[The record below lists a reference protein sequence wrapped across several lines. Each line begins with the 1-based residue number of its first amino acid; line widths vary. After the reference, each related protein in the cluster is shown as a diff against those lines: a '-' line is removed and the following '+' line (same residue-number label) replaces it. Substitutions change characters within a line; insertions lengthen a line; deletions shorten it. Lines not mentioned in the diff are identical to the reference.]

1 MPTASRKRKRARSG
15 RRRRG
20 GKRSIRSSRG
30 RIATAGFASSGR
42 SAPILSQKSLG
53 AVEDIA
59 TSSRPQRAGSRPRP
73 CDWTGA
79 RAELWRGQN
88 LATLAQNTVGRAIQ
102 QARSGG
108 IGGIA
113 IAARRPAVDYACTP
127 APLILGQPAGP
138 WLSWRAERFPKSKV
152 GTSSLPGTVKINDLH
167 RETFRFARFVSV
179 LHIPPLQ
186 RRGQNVLRC
195 LRLPGA
201 VQLAAV
207 VVVVPRRIVW
217 AAVVVRAVIAVAV
230 IAVAVPAMM
239 MVAVVR
245 ASRQR
250 GRRGC
255 RQREQDQRDLCFA
268 DHGVGL
274 QVGDFPP
281 LMG

>member
-59 TSSRPQRAGSRPRP
+59 TSSRPQRAGSRPLP
-73 CDWTGA
+73 CDWNGA

-88 LATLAQNTVGRAIQ
+88 LATLAQNTGGRAIQ

-113 IAARRPAVDYACTP
+113 VAARRPAVDYACTP
-127 APLILGQPAGP
+127 APLISKPPAGP
-138 WLSWRAERFPKSKV
+138 WLSWRVERFPKPKV
-152 GTSSLPGTVKINDLH
+152 GSSSLPGTVKINDLR
-167 RETFRFARFVSV
+167 RETFSICSFCLRLAY
-179 LHIPPLQ
+179 PPLQ

-207 VVVVPRRIVW
+207 VVVVSRRIVR
-217 AAVVVRAVIAVAV
+217 AAVVVRAV

-250 GRRGC
+250 GRRGG

-274 QVGDFPP
+274 QVGEFPP